1 MTVSILDLRS
11 IFLFAKFTDSEL
23 DMVRQA
29 LSAREYPAHAFIFT
43 QGESSPGLWFVRRGR
58 VRLFRT
64 SLSGREFTLCIARAD
79 SLPCLGGCPLM
90 DGDVSPVSAQ
100 ALEPATV
107 YFIERQSA
115 LEIASPQEAMAKLIA
130 RVLANHARYL
140 MHLSSGLALRCSMPR
155 LADLLLTY
163 MKERG
168 HATANGVELDLDV
181 THELLAS
188 ALGTTPQMIAQDFL
202 KLERAGV
209 VDARGKHILIL
220 HRERLADLI
229 M

>member
-1 MTVSILDLRS
+1 MTVSIQDLRS
-11 IFLFAKFTDSEL
+11 IFLFANFTDSEL
-23 DMVRQA
+23 DMVRQV
-29 LSAREYPAHAFIFT
+29 LSEREYPTHALVFT
-43 QGESSPGLWFVRRGR
+43 QGEPSPGLWFVRRGR
-58 VRLFRT
+58 VRLYRINP
-64 SLSGREFTLCIARAD
+64 SGREFTLCIARAD

-90 DGDVSPVSAQ
+90 DGDVSPVTAQ

-115 LEIASPQEAMAKLIA
+115 LETAGRQGAMAKLLA
-130 RVLANHARYL
+130 RVLANHTRYL

-163 MKERG
+163 MVERG
-168 HATANGVELDLDV
+168 HATERGVKLDLDI

-188 ALGTTPQMIAQDFL
+188 VLGTTPQMIAQDLL

-209 VDARGKHILIL
+209 VVARGKHILIL
-220 HRERLADLI
+220 QRERLAE
-229 M
+229 MV